1 MTPSTPSYDGTLQMF
16 RELPRAVDM
25 AHLRF
30 LRWLVEA
37 GRLEHPPYGPPSGE
51 LTEPP
56 LAQDRFGEPR

>member
-16 RELPRAVDM
+16 REVPRTVDI

-30 LRWLVEA
+30 LRWLVEE
-37 GRLEHPPYGPPSGE
+37 GRLEHLPYGPPSGD

-56 LAQDRFGEPR
+56 PAQRPSGES